1 MTINQIYVFL
11 IFIIDGI
18 LIGLLF
24 DFFRILRKSFHTSN
38 VMTYVEDVMF
48 WILTGIIIMYT
59 LYVICGGEIRIY
71 MFIGIFIGVCMYIL
85 TISKYIIKVSV
96 KIIMSLKKVTI
107 FIFGPFISLGK
118 FIYNSMKKIV
128 FIVKKKRKKI
138 LDNNILQKNIKRIKE
153 KYKKIEK
160 KEGF

>member
-1 MTINQIYVFL
+1 MTVNQIYFFL

-38 VMTYVEDVMF
+38 VMTYVEDIIF
-48 WILTGIIIMYT
+48 WILTAVIIMYT

-85 TISKYIIKVSV
+85 TISKYIIKISV
-96 KIIMSLKKVTI
+96 KIIMFLKKVII
-107 FIFGPFISLGK
+107 FIFGPFISFGK
-118 FIYNSMKKIV
+118 FIYNNIKKLV
-128 FIVKKKRKKI
+128 LFVMKKRKKI
-138 LDNNILQKNIKRIKE
+138 LYNNILQKNIKSIKE

>member
-1 MTINQIYVFL
+1 MTVNQIYVFL

-38 VMTYVEDVMF
+38 VTTYVEDIMF

-59 LYVICGGEIRIY
+59 LYVVCGGEIRIY

-85 TISKYIIKVSV
+85 TISKYIIKISV
-96 KIIMSLKKVTI
+96 KIIMFLKKVTI
-107 FIFGPFISLGK
+107 FIFGPFISLTK
-118 FIYNSMKKIV
+118 FIHNNIKKLV
-128 FIVKKKRKKI
+128 LFVNKKRKKI
-138 LDNNILQKNIKRIKE
+138 LDNNILQKNIKSIKE

>member
-118 FIYNSMKKIV
+118 FIYNNMKKIV

>member
-1 MTINQIYVFL
+1 MTVNQIYVFL

-38 VMTYVEDVMF
+38 VMTYIEDIMF

-59 LYVICGGEIRIY
+59 LYVVCCGEIRIY

-85 TISKYIIKVSV
+85 TISKYIINISI
-96 KIIMSLKKVTI
+96 KIIMFFKKVTI
-107 FIFGPFISLGK
+107 FVFGPFISWAK
-118 FIYNSMKKIV
+118 FIHNNIKKLV
-128 FIVKKKRKKI
+128 LFVNKKRKKI
-138 LDNNILQKNIKRIKE
+138 LDNNILQINVKSIKE

>member
-107 FIFGPFISLGK
+107 FIFGPFISLEK